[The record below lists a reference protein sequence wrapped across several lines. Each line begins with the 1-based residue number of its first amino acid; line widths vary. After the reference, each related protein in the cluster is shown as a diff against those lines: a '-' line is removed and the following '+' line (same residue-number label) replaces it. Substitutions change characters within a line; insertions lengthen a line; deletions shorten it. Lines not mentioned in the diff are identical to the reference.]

1 MYYYILT
8 YLILQILHCMLI
20 LYMLDVKKKSNLLQK
35 TYLQLAKK
43 TFDQKK
49 VFTRT
54 LNIRFSIRTNYVIP
68 VKITATHADFGRFIV
83 ADHDSHARCDHACF
97 QTFSRAFYISN
108 FANRGLWIFVCLNT
122 VKAFN
127 IIFLIAN
134 FMYNQNYHGN
144 CCR

>member
-20 LYMLDVKKKSNLLQK
+20 LYMLDVKKNLFCYKRLIFNW
-35 TYLQLAKK
+35 LKK

-108 FANRGLWIFVCLNT
+108 FANRGLWILVCLNT
-122 VKAFN
+122 VKAFD

-134 FMYNQNYHGN
+134 FMYNQNYHDN